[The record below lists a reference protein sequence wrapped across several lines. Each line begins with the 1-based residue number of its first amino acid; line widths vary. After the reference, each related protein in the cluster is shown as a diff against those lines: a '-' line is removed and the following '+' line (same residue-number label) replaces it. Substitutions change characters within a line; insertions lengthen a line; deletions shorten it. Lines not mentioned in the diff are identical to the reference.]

1 MHKTE
6 KPRLA
11 FIGDSI
17 TEGWGLSDW
26 EKERYTTLLA
36 QAFPQYEILNF
47 GSSGATLQSQFD
59 MAYTNTLAFEKS
71 IQEQPYD
78 MLFVF
83 LGTNDV
89 WYWTSENTFR
99 AEYEQLLA
107 RYTASRIFLI
117 APLKMNAGHYET
129 HKLEQIRAIIKDIAQ
144 AERSGIHRSVRSI
157 PDRLA
162 FFRQR
167 ASRRLRTE
175 RNCPPHRSGSS
186 FKRHRASLISCSISL
201 RRWNGVI
208 K

>member
-1 MHKTE
+1 MEEETKEGASMHKTE

-17 TEGWGLSDW
+17 TEGWGLNDW

-83 LGTNDV
+83 LGANDV

-129 HKLEQIRAIIKDIAQ
+129 HKLEQIRAIIKDIARQ
-144 AERSGIHRSVRSI
+144 NG
-157 PDRLA
+157 LA
-162 FFRQR
+162 FIDLYE
-167 ASRRLRTE
+167 ASRTDWLSFDSVHPNAYGQKEIARVIAQALRSKDIA
-175 RNCPPHRSGSS
+175 P
-186 FKRHRASLISCSISL
+186 L
-201 RRWNGVI
+201 
-208 K
+208 